1 MPLRGEL
8 QTIGQRVVAY
18 YDEKKSQPP
27 FTVYQYP
34 PDQEWQVRRDFRQL
48 SRWLQ
53 LPSQNVQCAS
63 ISLAQLF
70 WAALQDS
77 GFMEELVIQ
86 EREAT
91 SRSEL
96 NQIFEAVGEILRHS
110 PTLPERVIAAVEVYK
125 ESRTAVFLYQAGVL
139 YPAYRTST
147 LLDDLQGRLLRPV
160 TLLYPGRL
168 VGDYGLSFM
177 GRSEPA
183 YGYRAEIVTRERT
196 T

>member
-1 MPLRGEL
+1 MPLRDEL
-8 QTIGQRVVAY
+8 QTIGQRLVAF
-18 YDEKKSQPP
+18 YDEQQAHPP

-34 PDQEWQVRRDFRQL
+34 PDQEWAVRRDLRQL

-53 LPSQNVQCAS
+53 LPNQNVRCAS

-70 WAALQDS
+70 WAALEDS

-91 SRSEL
+91 SRAEL

-110 PTLPERVIAAVEVYK
+110 PTLPERVIDAVKVHE
-125 ESRTAVFLYQAGVL
+125 ETRTAVFLYQAGVL

-147 LLDDLQGRLLRPV
+147 LLDDLQGHLLRPV

-183 YGYRAEIVTRERT
+183 YGYRAQIVTRERQT
-196 T
+196 

>member
-1 MPLRGEL
+1 MPLRDEL
-8 QTIGQRVVAY
+8 ETIAQRIVAF
-18 YDEKKSQPP
+18 YDEQKTQPP

-34 PDQEWQVRRDFRQL
+34 PDQEWTVRRDLRQL

-53 LPSQNVQCAS
+53 LPQQDVHCAS

-70 WAALQDS
+70 WAALDDS
-77 GFMEELVIQ
+77 GFMEELIIQ

-91 SRSEL
+91 SRAEL

-110 PTLPERVIAAVEVYK
+110 PTLPERVIDAVKVYK
-125 ESRTAVFLYQAGVL
+125 ETRTAVFLYQAGIL

-147 LLDDLQGRLLRPV
+147 LLDDLQGQLMRPV

-183 YGYRAEIVTRERT
+183 YGYRAEIVTRER
-196 T
+196 